1 MYYRSFQ
8 AHNNS
13 SINSLC
19 LIKSTNFVLSGG
31 GNDCLVRLHNL
42 SNDHVQSTTFPK
54 EHITAVN
61 SIDVSDSGEIFVSG
75 GGDTINVWD
84 LVKQCKLM
92 RFQSINEQIRD
103 EVFDC
108 KILNDSLVVSCGTNC
123 FVNFHDL
130 RQPKRTKPIYS
141 VKAGNDNLNSLDYNP
156 ISKVLSVASLDGR
169 LTRIDLRN
177 QEVIRDGFDCG
188 GLLNVRLCPGN
199 RTLITFEDGKLKLCD
214 SNDLQIMLEVT
225 LSNDK
230 LIYRITSE
238 VIKDYYS
245 ETEYIISGSETGVV
259 CMWKHDPA
267 DHTVTDFKTFEP
279 PLASC
284 TDSSRILSIVR
295 FIASSNRLICS
306 SENGLLHI
314 WENIL

>member
-92 RFQSINEQIRD
+92 RFQSIN
-103 EVFDC
+103 
-108 KILNDSLVVSCGTNC
+108 
-123 FVNFHDL
+123 
-130 RQPKRTKPIYS
+130 
-141 VKAGNDNLNSLDYNP
+141 
-156 ISKVLSVASLDGR
+156 
-169 LTRIDLRN
+169 
-177 QEVIRDGFDCG
+177 
-188 GLLNVRLCPGN
+188 
-199 RTLITFEDGKLKLCD
+199 
-214 SNDLQIMLEVT
+214 
-225 LSNDK
+225 
-230 LIYRITSE
+230 
-238 VIKDYYS
+238 
-245 ETEYIISGSETGVV
+245 
-259 CMWKHDPA
+259 
-267 DHTVTDFKTFEP
+267 
-279 PLASC
+279 
-284 TDSSRILSIVR
+284 
-295 FIASSNRLICS
+295 
-306 SENGLLHI
+306 
-314 WENIL
+314 

>member
-31 GNDCLVRLHNL
+31 GNDCLIRLHNL
-42 SNDHVQSTTFPK
+42 NNDSVQSTTFPK

-61 SIDVSDSGEIFVSG
+61 SIDVSSSGETFVSG

-92 RFQSINEQIRD
+92 RYQSINDQIRD
-103 EVFDC
+103 EVYDC

-156 ISKVLSVASLDGR
+156 ISKVLSVGSLDGR

-177 QEVIRDGFDCG
+177 QEVIRDTFECG
-188 GLLNVRLCPGN
+188 GLLNVRLCP
-199 RTLITFEDGKLKLCD
+199 RDMTLITFENGKLKLCD
-214 SNDLQIMLEVT
+214 SNDLLINSEVT

-230 LIYRITSE
+230 LTYRIASD

-245 ETEYIISGSETGVV
+245 DTEYIMSGSETGIVYL
-259 CMWKHDPA
+259 WKHNPTDQ
-267 DHTVTDFKTFEP
+267 TVSEFKILEP
-279 PLASC
+279 PLLQY
-284 TDSSRILSIVR
+284 TDKSRILSVVK

-314 WENIL
+314 WENVL

>member
-8 AHNNS
+8 AHTNS

-31 GNDCLVRLHNL
+31 GNDCLIRLHNL
-42 SNDHVQSTTFPK
+42 NNENVQSTTFPK

-61 SIDVSDSGEIFVSG
+61 SIDVSNSGETFVSG

-84 LVKQCKLM
+84 LVRQCKLM
-92 RFQSINEQIRD
+92 RYQSINDQIRD

-130 RQPKRTKPIYS
+130 RQPKRTRPIYS

-169 LTRIDLRN
+169 LSRIDLRN
-177 QEVIRDGFDCG
+177 QEIIRDLFECG
-188 GLLNVRLCPGN
+188 GLLNVRLCPN
-199 RTLITFEDGKLKLCD
+199 DMTLITFEDGTLKLCD
-214 SNDLQIMLEVT
+214 SNDLQTKTEVT
-225 LSNDK
+225 LSKDK
-230 LIYRITSE
+230 LTYRITSD

-245 ETEYIISGSETGVV
+245 DTEYIISGSEIGVV
-259 CMWKHDPA
+259 YMWERNPMDQTA
-267 DHTVTDFKTFEP
+267 TAFKILEP
-279 PLASC
+279 PLLQSP
-284 TDSSRILSIVR
+284 DKSRILSVVKYIS
-295 FIASSNRLICS
+295 SSNRLICS
-306 SENGLLHI
+306 SENGFLHI
-314 WENIL
+314 WENVL